1 MVLVLILS
9 LAFGGTAFAAPQASD
24 SQPVRVWLE
33 AARPVV
39 PGAPVHAY
47 VQTSVPG
54 DLIVLHRRT
63 DGGVDVLFP
72 TNPQGDPF
80 TQPGTYEI
88 VTADQDA
95 AFAAGAVGQGM
106 VLAALAAGPMRFGEF
121 EASDN
126 EWDGPAFAAPSA
138 GGDPEATFTD
148 AVQRMLGDGAFNY
161 DLATYDVVPP
171 EYAYQ
176 DTTQA
181 VPDSEQSVGPCAG
194 CVDGDWATWLVVPS
208 LGCVALG
215 CGFWGERDL
224 RHHGC
229 EEEGCAG
236 APHALAAFR
245 SGRPNGAYVA
255 AGGRPPLGSS
265 SPRHPLSSARSV
277 APATGGW
284 ALRRLAP
291 TAQSASVGQLSRLQE
306 LPPVVIVQ
314 PSSRAARVASVETPE
329 NESGLVRAPSVWSP
343 DILARSRPTV
353 PIGPALSLAAPAR
366 RVPTEGVAVTP
377 RRAPSTVR
385 AASRS
390 IETASARTSSAAK
403 R

>member
-24 SQPVRVWLE
+24 SQPVHVWLE

-63 DGGVDVLFP
+63 DGGVEVLFP

-181 VPDSEQSVGPCAG
+181 FPDSEQSVGPCAG
-194 CVDGDWATWLVVPS
+194 CVDGDWATWLAVPS

-215 CGFWGERDL
+215 CGLSGERDL
-224 RHHGC
+224 RRRGC
-229 EEEGCAG
+229 DGDRCAS
-236 APHALAAFR
+236 APHALAALR
-245 SGRPNGAYVA
+245 SGRPT
-255 AGGRPPLGSS
+255 LGVS
-265 SPRHPLSSARSV
+265 SPKHSFSSARSV
-277 APATGGW
+277 APGTGGW
-284 ALRRLAP
+284 ALRLLAP
-291 TAQSASVGQLSRLQE
+291 AAQPAAAGRPSRLQE

-314 PSSRAARVASVETPE
+314 PSSRAARVASVETPA
-329 NESGLVRAPSVWSP
+329 NESGLVRAQSLRSP
-343 DILARSRPTV
+343 DVLTRSRATV

-366 RVPTEGVAVTP
+366 RVSTEGVAVAP
-377 RRAPSTVR
+377 RRAPSAVR

-390 IETASARTSSAAK
+390 IETTSARTSSAAK